1 MAKARTIPLPRMP
14 KLPSPPAGQTGLS
27 VWPRLPKLPHPPQFG
42 KGPRSIG
49 PAISAI
55 PSEWPAAPPDF
66 QGTRPEWLVYW
77 ALTKLGLTP
86 QIDFTFQSSQMG
98 PRWQAGSSVV
108 DFLIVNRVRPLC
120 LRAQGMWWHYEAGSP
135 KQAKDILQR
144 QELEESGI
152 EVVDVDE
159 DDILRDPL
167 FYTQRA
173 LDGVDLSTAKYR
185 EVG

>member
-1 MAKARTIPLPRMP
+1 MARTKTIPLPRMP
-14 KLPSPPAGQTGLS
+14 KLPSPPAGITGLS

-49 PAISAI
+49 PALSAI

-77 ALTKLGLTP
+77 ALTKLGLVP

-108 DFLIVNRVRPLC
+108 DFLIVNRVRPLSI
-120 LRAQGMWWHYEAGSP
+120 RVQGNYFHYSMGSD
-135 KQAKDILQR
+135 KIEKDILQR
-144 QELEESGI
+144 QELEQSGI

-159 DDILRDPL
+159 DDAVRQPL

-173 LDGVDLSTAKYR
+173 LDGVDLSTAKMR